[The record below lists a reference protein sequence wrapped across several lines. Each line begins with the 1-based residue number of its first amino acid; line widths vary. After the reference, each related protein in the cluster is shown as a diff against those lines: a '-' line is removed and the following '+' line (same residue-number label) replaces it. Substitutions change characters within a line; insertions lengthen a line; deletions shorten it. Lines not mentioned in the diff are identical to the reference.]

1 MCQLLSSVHPA
12 IPSIRREPLRS
23 CSTHTSVYTVS
34 LVNSRLDQAEGTVL
48 SRPFRRAAEL
58 CLPAAPGLCSALVL
72 LGVSAGFDSTE
83 HGVLV
88 RRCEQMVHLSGAASG
103 WFTLYLTESCSCA
116 GYTFSPSSRFVFCMG
131 TPLF

>member
-12 IPSIRREPLRS
+12 IPSICREPLRS

-34 LVNSRLDQAEGTVL
+34 VNSRLDQAEGTVL
-48 SRPFRRAAEL
+48 LRPFRRAAEL
-58 CLPAAPGLCSALVL
+58 CLPAASRLCSALVL

-88 RRCEQMVHLSGAASG
+88 KRCEQMVHPSGAASG

>member
-1 MCQLLSSVHPA
+1 MCQLLSSIHPA
-12 IPSIRREPLRS
+12 IPSICREPLRS
-23 CSTHTSVYTVS
+23 CSTHTTVYTVS
-34 LVNSRLDQAEGTVL
+34 VNSRLDQAEGTVL
-48 SRPFRRAAEL
+48 LRPFRRAAEL
-58 CLPAAPGLCSALVL
+58 CLPAASGLCSALVL

-88 RRCEQMVHLSGAASG
+88 KRCEQMVHPSGAASG